1 MRTNLVYPFIAAL
14 ISLFMLKTE
23 RASAIT
29 YYSKAN
35 GNWNAASTWSTVTYG
50 DPTNTGTYP
59 VTGDIVNIG
68 DGYTILLVSSS
79 ACSGLNIGQGTSGIL
94 EYPNFGTI
102 TLSVSGSITINNGGK
117 LWYNYNNSRT
127 HNLFVSV
134 DLTNNGTLDLYSDNN
149 DVVNLIFNGAANCNI
164 SGTGTFAFN
173 LVTVSKAS
181 RSYYLNV
188 QSDAFLTAA
197 PPSTTNPRIDLVKGT
212 FVCNTATTTS
222 WSDAVATCYTI
233 PMDVI
238 LEVRSGTVN
247 MLTAGDTLINSGKIY
262 LTGGRL
268 EIGSTAGKKGILYK
282 DAGSIDPEIE
292 ITAGTLLVYG
302 GINSFTGS
310 NPLVFK
316 MTGGNLDLN
325 SGTTG
330 TDGYPLLV
338 QNTSGS
344 QFVISSGNIY
354 IRKPS
359 STPATP
365 EFDFGSSN
373 VYHNVTDGHVYFGDG
388 FTPYTFDYMPYVSY
402 TYPSFE
408 AAGAIGTI
416 LKPYTF
422 INSKMLSLK
431 IGIGNTFDIASGGN
445 NATSTQIS
453 ITSTVDGMYAFYN
466 EGTFLERTGH
476 VILTGT
482 VLQYYYSPAGE
493 YTFYNL
499 TVNNPAGIYLDK
511 PMTISGT
518 LTLTNGVVSCT
529 ATELL
534 TINHNAL
541 VTGTSNSSFID
552 GPVCKIGNAA
562 FTFPVGDNGVYRP
575 ISISAPTLDS
585 DAYTA
590 TYFYTSPDPTYPI
603 TSLAPSLSHIS
614 DTEYWTLDRGMG
626 SSTVNVT
633 LSWNGTSG
641 GIDDLPTLRVAQW
654 DGSMWQDQGNG
665 GTTGNTAAGT
675 IVNALPTASFG
686 PFTLASSSGS
696 NNSLPVELI
705 NFHVISKDG
714 VNEINWMTA
723 SEKDNDFFQIEKTTD
738 GVSYQIIAEVD
749 GAGNS
754 TSVIRYQFN
763 DLNSENKSCYRLK
776 QFDFNGDFNYSETK
790 CAGIN
795 HQAGFTIKPSI
806 IRDEDL
812 TIELSNDSRSNT
824 KLFITDV
831 TGKIVFSKNLNE
843 AINIIYNNEINF
855 GAKGIYHVTLV
866 SDNSTVHSNRVVV
879 L

>member
-1 MRTNLVYPFIAAL
+1 MRTNLNFLYIAAL
-14 ISLFMLKTE
+14 VSLFTLL
-23 RASAIT
+23 ANNAGAIT

-35 GNWNAASTWSTVTYG
+35 GNWNASSTWSTVTYG
-50 DPTNTGTYP
+50 NPTNTGTFP
-59 VTGDIVNIG
+59 VAGDIVNIG

-79 ACSGLNIGQGTSGIL
+79 FCSGLNIGQGTSGVL
-94 EYPNFGTI
+94 EYPNFGSI
-102 TLSVSGSITINNGGK
+102 TLSVSGSITINIGGK

-134 DLTNNGTLDLYSDNN
+134 DLTNNGILDLYSDNN

-164 SGTGTFAFN
+164 SGTGSFAFN

-188 QSDAFLTAA
+188 QSQAFLIAA
-197 PPSTTNPRIDLVKGT
+197 PPSTTYPRIDLVKGT
-212 FVCNTATTTS
+212 FVCNTATTTT
-222 WSDAVATCYTI
+222 WSDPVATSYTI

-238 LEVRSGTVN
+238 LEVRSGAVN

-262 LTGGRL
+262 MTGGRL
-268 EIGSTAGKKGILYK
+268 EVGTSAGKKGILYK
-282 DAGSIDPEIE
+282 DAGVLDPEIE
-292 ITAGTLLVYG
+292 IAAGTLLVYG
-302 GINSFTGS
+302 GITNFTGT

-330 TDGYPLLV
+330 TDGYPMLI

-344 QFVISSGNIY
+344 QFVMTSGNIY

-359 STPATP
+359 STPTTP
-365 EFDFGSSN
+365 EIDFGSSN

-431 IGIGNTFDIASGGN
+431 IGIGNTFDVASGGN

-466 EGTFLERTGH
+466 EGAFLERTGH
-476 VILTGT
+476 IILTGT
-482 VLQYYYSPAGE
+482 VLQYYYSLAGE

-499 TVNNPAGIYLDK
+499 TVNNPAGIFLDK
-511 PMTISGT
+511 PMTITGT
-518 LTLTNGVVSCT
+518 LTFINGIVRST
-529 ATELL
+529 ATEIL
-534 TINHNAL
+534 TINNNAL
-541 VTGTSNSSFID
+541 TTGASNSSFVD
-552 GPVCKIGNAA
+552 GPVCKIGSAA
-562 FTFPVGDNGVYRP
+562 FTFPVGDNNLYRP
-575 ISISAPTLDS
+575 ISISAPTFDTDS
-585 DAYTA
+585 YTA
-590 TYFYTSPDPTYPI
+590 MHFHVSPDPTYPK
-603 TSLAPSLSHIS
+603 TSIAPTLDHIS
-614 DTEYWTLDRGMG
+614 DTEYWTLDRGAG
-626 SSTVNVT
+626 ASTVNVT
-633 LSWNGTSG
+633 LTWNGTSG
-641 GIDDLPTLRVAQW
+641 GIDDLPSLRVAQW

-675 IVNALPTASFG
+675 IVNAFPTSSFG

-705 NFHVISKDG
+705 NFNVVTNAG
-714 VNEINWMTA
+714 VNEISWVTV
-723 SEKDNDFFQIEKTTD
+723 SEKDNDFFQVEKTSD
-738 GVSYQIIAEVD
+738 GVNFRIIAEVD

-754 TSVIRYQFN
+754 TSTIRYQIK
-763 DLNSENKSCYRLK
+763 DLNSDYKACYRLK
-776 QFDFNGDFNYSETK
+776 QFDFNGDFNYSEIK
-790 CAGIN
+790 CAEIN
-795 HQAGFTIKPSI
+795 HQAGVTIKPSI
-806 IRDEDL
+806 IHDEDL
-812 TIELSNDSRSNT
+812 TIELSDQSISNT
-824 KLFITDV
+824 KLFITDAQ
-831 TGKIVFSKNLNE
+831 GKIVFSKKLNE
-843 AINIIYNNEINF
+843 VINIIHINEINF
-855 GAKGIYHVTLV
+855 GANGVYQITLF
-866 SDNSTVHSNRVVV
+866 SDNSAIRSHRIIV